1 MQPSFTLAD
10 AAARLIEINEHPRR
24 RRHVR
29 AVEPSEHQPG
39 GPAPHT
45 GDYEELNVFGSPT
58 GWSRHV
64 RKGEPLPSLP
74 RGYSWRHMPALE
86 C

>member
-1 MQPSFTLAD
+1 MCVS
-10 AAARLIEINEHPRR
+10 
-24 RRHVR
+24 
-29 AVEPSEHQPG
+29 VELSEHQPG
-39 GPAPHT
+39 EAAPHT

-64 RKGEPLPSLP
+64 PQGEPLPPLP
-74 RGYSWRHMPALE
+74 RGYLWRHVPPT